1 MHPGARWE
9 SPATA
14 ALHTICGLIDG
25 IKTNADALCK
35 YCVKRRASHFWST
48 NWSTWLSVC
57 VGPWKSHLSLELHTI
72 KTACIYR
79 AWKLEPEPSTHES
92 TQSVDISPWAV
103 FAATF
108 PATEM
113 AGKGY
118 PLATPGVFGHAALRS
133 ILDNAPLAHPYTTR
147 VIKVDT
153 KERRQGLAQ
162 LSVLALPIEM
172 PLHLSSPTSALSK
185 LWAKHLNGGKK
196 KEVQLQQRNE
206 NISSHTH
213 TQNDALTSHETI
225 WRRLYEIM
233 SGSAWHTHTH
243 THSCIHVCRSST
255 SVSSLPLAGALPY
268 LQMAPII
275 HCFNLNST
283 NCFFR
288 FPNLSKSKYAK
299 VSFIGLGW
307 VRL

>member
-1 MHPGARWE
+1 M
-9 SPATA
+9 
-14 ALHTICGLIDG
+14 
-25 IKTNADALCK
+25 
-35 YCVKRRASHFWST
+35 
-48 NWSTWLSVC
+48 
-57 VGPWKSHLSLELHTI
+57 GPWKSHLSLELHTI